1 MADLVATPAGTG
13 TSTPSNAV
21 RSATSLVAYLEV
33 EVRRALRNP
42 RYLALVIVFPL
53 VIYLLESGAINR
65 NAKFATQLNGL
76 PWPVYTLVTTSVFS
90 VIQSGLIWS
99 RIVASDRVSGW
110 TRLLRVLPLAPAS
123 YIGSK
128 LLVSLIAT
136 IPSLVII
143 GVSAYVVGH
152 VDLSLTSWLA
162 MAVVF
167 CLGSLP
173 FAALG
178 LLLGYVFDTD
188 SVQIAYTAAFIIFAV
203 LGGIVVPISIF
214 PDPLSTI
221 AMLLPAYHLANL
233 GLNVIA
239 GVAPDPLDAL
249 VLLGYGAVFAG
260 LVIWRYRGEQVASTS

>member
-1 MADLVATPAGTG
+1 MADLATTAPTSGATMQPNATG
-13 TSTPSNAV
+13 T
-21 RSATSLVAYLEV
+21 ATSLLAYLEV
-33 EVRRALRNP
+33 EIRRALRNP

-53 VIYLLESGAINR
+53 VIYLLESGVVNR
-65 NAKFATQLNGL
+65 NAKFATTVNGL

-136 IPSLVII
+136 IPSLLVI
-143 GVSAYVVGH
+143 GLSAYLVGH
-152 VDLSLTSWLA
+152 ADLAPTSWVA

-173 FAALG
+173 FAAVG
-178 LLLGYVFDTD
+178 LLLGYLFDTD

-214 PDPLSTI
+214 PDPLVTV
-221 AMLLPAYHLANL
+221 AQLLPAYHLANI
-233 GLNVIA
+233 GWNVIA
-239 GVAPDPLDAL
+239 GNAPDVLDVL
-249 VLLGYGAVFAG
+249 VLLAYGAVFAG
-260 LVIWRYRGEQVASTS
+260 LVVWRYRGEQVASTS